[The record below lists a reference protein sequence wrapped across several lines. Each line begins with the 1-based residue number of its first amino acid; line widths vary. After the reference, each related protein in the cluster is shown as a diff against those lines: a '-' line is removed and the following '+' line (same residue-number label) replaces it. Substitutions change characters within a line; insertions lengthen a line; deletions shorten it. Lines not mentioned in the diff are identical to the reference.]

1 MPKTFKW
8 YVHEDIFDNDIAYIQ
23 DCAVDSI
30 GRRLKDSELDTIHS
44 ALYEIEVEVNLE
56 TGEVTIPKKKEN

>member
-44 ALYEIEVEVNLE
+44 TL
-56 TGEVTIPKKKEN
+56 